1 MGGAHHFIDAQG
13 ENRRLLVALD
23 GRVKLLLMAAALGV
37 NLTAGGLRSPLGLAG
52 LALLLVLAAGV
63 RLRSF
68 LRRMAVPAMLATVA
82 LLTQIFWFQ
91 QGEVL
96 LRLPV
101 SSWELTVYSGGVW
114 RGLELAARIVGGM
127 AVLLF
132 FSLSTPLPEL
142 MRAARFFRCPP
153 VLVELAL
160 IMYRYIFLLLEE
172 GGRIRNAEKSRLGF
186 VDFRSGLRSAGILG
200 GMLVLR
206 TYDRAERSFAAMRCR
221 GYRGALTAVTPAK
234 MQGRDWGAL
243 VAGMLL
249 LAGLFAAR

>member
-1 MGGAHHFIDAQG
+1 MGGTHHFIDAEGQ
-13 ENRRLLVALD
+13 ERRLLVALD

-37 NLTAGGLRSPLGLAG
+37 NLTAGGLRAPLGLA
-52 LALLLVLAAGV
+52 LLSLLLVLSAGV
-63 RLRSF
+63 RARSF
-68 LRRMAVPAMLATVA
+68 LRRMAVPVMLATVA
-82 LLTQIFWFQ
+82 LLTQLFWFQ
-91 QGEVL
+91 EGAPL

-101 SSWELTVYSGGVW
+101 FRWELVVYAGGVA
-114 RGLELAARIVGGM
+114 RGLELASRIVGGM

-132 FSLSTPLPEL
+132 FSLTTPLPEL

-172 GGRIRNAEKSRLGF
+172 GGRIRNAERSRLGF
-186 VDFRSGLRSAGILG
+186 VDTRSAVRSSGILG

-221 GYRGALTAVTPAK
+221 GYRGALTAVTPGRL
-234 MQGRDWGAL
+234 QRRDWAAL
-243 VAGMLL
+243 VTGLLL
-249 LAGLFAAR
+249 LAGLFALR